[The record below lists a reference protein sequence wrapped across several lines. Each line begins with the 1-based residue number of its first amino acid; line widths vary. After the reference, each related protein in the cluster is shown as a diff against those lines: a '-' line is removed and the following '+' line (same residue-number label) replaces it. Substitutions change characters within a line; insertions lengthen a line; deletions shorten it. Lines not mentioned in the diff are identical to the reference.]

1 MESVVGSRDAWGPA
15 GAEKVQFLIATNPG
29 ADPGPLNKIASG
41 GELARFMLALKVVL
55 ADADPVPSMIF
66 DEVDAGIGG
75 ATAAAVGDRLAK
87 LGGGVQVLV
96 VTHSPQVAAQG
107 ARHLKVQKAA
117 RDDATATTV
126 VPLSGDERR
135 EEIARMLAGS
145 EVTEEARAAAVSL
158 LDRRAS

>member
-1 MESVVGSRDAWGPA
+1 M
-15 GAEKVQFLIATNPG
+15 
-29 ADPGPLNKIASG
+29 
-41 GELARFMLALKVVL
+41 
-55 ADADPVPSMIF
+55 
-66 DEVDAGIGG
+66 GG
-75 ATAAAVGDRLAK
+75 AGVGAWLPAWLAK

-107 ARHLKVQKAA
+107 SRHLKVQKAA